1 MDYTSVINGHTL
13 EYFDDSHTYLV
24 DGVQVPSITEILQVR
39 FGKRFDGV
47 DPSVL
52 KEAARKGT
60 MVHEAI
66 ESYCR
71 TGEESDLPEVR
82 GFKFL
87 QKMYHFTVLDNE
99 VPVIL
104 FQKNRAWLVPR
115 AAGRLDLVLL
125 QDGKI
130 GIGDIKRTSKLDK
143 DYLAYQLNLYRIA
156 YMQSYGNNVEF
167 LAGLHLRE
175 TTRKFVRLPIDEEMA
190 MELFRE
196 YERCG
201 NEA

>member
-13 EYFDDSHTYLV
+13 EYFDDEHIYLV

-47 DPSVL
+47 DPKVL
-52 KEAARKGT
+52 DEAAKKGT
-60 MVHEAI
+60 RVHEAI
-66 ESYCR
+66 EAYCK
-71 TGEESDLPEVR
+71 TGEETDLPEVR

-87 QKMYHFTVLDNE
+87 QKMYHFEVLDNE

-104 FQKNRAWLVPR
+104 FGKNRQKMVPL
-115 AAGRLDLVLL
+115 AAGRLDLVLI
-125 QDGKI
+125 QDGRI
-130 GIGDIKRTSKLDK
+130 GLGDIKRTSKLDK

-156 YMQSYGNNVEF
+156 YSQSYGNNVEF

-196 YERCG
+196 YERRG